1 MQFTI
6 IPVKEYTNLPNCLSS
21 KAFPNVNCTILYD
34 LLMSYRFTLLS
45 FYLLCQVLA
54 HGQKIHFSNGKEIT
68 NSKVIAFAKKEII
81 DCLKRKQIKSDLV
94 LDFTF
99 LKNAALVNGSFSYA
113 IEKTKTGFQIS
124 LSGEGATE
132 ILHASHSFL
141 EHLGYRFELNGT
153 VDPEKLI
160 MDTLTSGYYE
170 VQPYTR
176 WRGIRQHVNFPMDI
190 SSYPIEEAKEY
201 LNRLV
206 RMRFNEIAVHSYP
219 NLWHEVYTGDSTEK
233 AGNFFYN
240 RPHEIPDIPLIK
252 EHIRFNKSYFSIPS
266 IEPYYPDH
274 TTRSK
279 MSVAW
284 MNALLTHAKNIGL
297 KVHFSIE
304 PRTRG
309 DINYIIDNC
318 RSAIK
323 NYPMIDELEINTEEL
338 GGWGNT
344 CSDSTVK
351 RVLVSRFG
359 DEVLKDTF
367 VTNRIQKSQT
377 DLDNLM
383 EQIGR
388 NITAVKLLSQD
399 SSFRSKNIKLKLG
412 IYCTIV
418 PHADLAYHLV
428 RKYLPE
434 TALTIMPGHGSV
446 RTSQHF
452 SRINKTVDDLKQTTI
467 FSWIEFDGL
476 MFTQQNPIAGIESLF
491 KHLDTIKG
499 KIQSNSILFNHWRT
513 AENAIAARFA
523 ALSSLHGPMNR
534 KEFYRQYAAQYQFA
548 SPELFAALMEELE
561 TIDHIS
567 TNDLP
572 NYGFCW
578 LGAWL
583 NGGPYQWINRETLSR
598 VKKMH
603 ESVLDKINLIIK
615 GTPSKSGMEKIAFL
629 QNRIEAS
636 IEYIKAFESACQLQD
651 LKKESNGTYTTE
663 DKKKAIS
670 IFDQAFVAY
679 ERYMQ
684 IHTQLMPDRGSEGTL
699 INLWHGPIYG
709 LKVLREKILGIPV
722 SSPISSGINGEGPPL
737 PIFYH

>member
-1 MQFTI
+1 MWLRLTFW
-6 IPVKEYTNLPNCLSS
+6 L
-21 KAFPNVNCTILYD
+21 ILFVAQIKVY
-34 LLMSYRFTLLS
+34 
-45 FYLLCQVLA
+45 
-54 HGQKIHFSNGKEIT
+54 GQKIDFHIPNDLAEK
-68 NSKVIAFAKKEII
+68 KVIVFAKNELTDFIKKNNTNNDLELNFTFSIKKALKNGAFAYGIERTKKGI
-81 DCLKRKQIKSDLV
+81 DV
-94 LDFTF
+94 
-99 LKNAALVNGSFSYA
+99 
-113 IEKTKTGFQIS
+113 S
-124 LSGEGATE
+124 LIGEGPTE
-132 ILHASHSFL
+132 ILHATHSFL
-141 EHLGYRFELNGT
+141 EHIGYRFELSGT
-153 VDPEKLI
+153 IDPEKTIL
-160 MDTLTSGYYE
+160 DTLKPGYYTIH
-170 VQPYTR
+170 PYTR

-240 RPHEIPDIPLIK
+240 RPHEIPDFPLIRSN
-252 EHIRFNKSYFSIPS
+252 IRFNKKFFSIPP

-274 TTRSK
+274 ATRSK

-284 MNALLTHAKNIGL
+284 MHELLIHAKNIGL

-309 DINYIIDNC
+309 DISYIIDNC

-351 RVLVSRFG
+351 NILVKRFG
-359 DEVLKDTF
+359 GDVLKDTF

-383 EQIGR
+383 NQIGR
-388 NITAVKLLSQD
+388 NIAAVKILTND
-399 SSFRSKNIKLKLG
+399 PDFASKNIKLKLG

-428 RKYLPE
+428 RKYAPE
-434 TALTIMPGHGSV
+434 TEVTIMPGHGSV
-446 RTSQHF
+446 RTANHF
-452 SRINKTVDDLKQTTI
+452 SKINTSQDDLKKTTV

-491 KHLDTIKG
+491 RHLDTIKG
-499 KIQSNSILFNHWRT
+499 KNQANSILFNHWRT

-523 ALSSLHGPMNR
+523 SLSSLHGPIAR
-534 KEFYRQYAAQYQFA
+534 QEFYRQYAHQYQFA
-548 SPELFAALMEELE
+548 GPELFSALMEELE
-561 TIDHIS
+561 SIDQIS
-567 TNDLP
+567 TNELP

-583 NGGPYQWINRETLSR
+583 NGGPYLWINRNTLAR
-598 VKKMH
+598 VKNMH
-603 ESVLDKINLIIK
+603 VSVLGKVNLIIK
-615 GTPSKSGMEKIAFL
+615 ETTSPKALEKLGFL
-629 QNRIEAS
+629 LNRIEAS
-636 IEYIKAFESACQLQD
+636 IAYINAFESACTLQE
-651 LKKESNGTYTTE
+651 LKKDNKGDYTNE
-663 DKKKAIS
+663 DKKKAAQL
-670 IFDQAFVAY
+670 FDASFAYY

-684 IHTQLMPDRGSEGTL
+684 IHVKKMPDRGCEGTL

-709 LKVLREKILGIPV
+709 LKVLREKILGISI
-722 SSPISSGINGEGPPL
+722 SSPIGSGVSGEGPPL
-737 PIFYH
+737 PILIEKK